1 MFWHK
6 FEDTGQRLEIAVNME
21 RNLLEVRLVSDPTDR
36 EPRFERLPTLAE
48 VEGYISLLGQVED
61 HLNRKKPAST
71 ALA

>member
-1 MFWHK
+1 MAHP
-6 FEDTGQRLEIAVNME
+6 EVGHQ
-21 RNLLEVRLVSDPTDR
+21 LLQKALAHFGDGVDMDR